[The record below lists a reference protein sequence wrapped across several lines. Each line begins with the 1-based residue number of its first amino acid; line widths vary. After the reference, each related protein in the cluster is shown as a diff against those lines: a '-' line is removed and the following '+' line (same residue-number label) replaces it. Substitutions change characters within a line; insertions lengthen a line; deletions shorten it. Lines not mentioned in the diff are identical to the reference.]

1 MSSRRVRHRASL
13 KSERLGNETL
23 STLLGRPSHSLVRTL
38 PPMPPL
44 PLAASCAH
52 LFIPELVLKRRPR
65 QLPDA
70 CASHW
75 QCDPNDCGLPV
86 LGTDASTEA
95 AAAAAAPTEAT
106 CARHRRHATVSSA
119 SLRSPRG
126 VGAVCREAFVQ
137 QSAVH
142 PSGHA
147 ASAHYGANAGPGSR
161 GSSRC
166 GGGRQRTQFGLVACV
181 TELELPVEALLEL
194 RAADAPLR
202 RLRER
207 LPLSAKLLKQ
217 ARADARPRVRA
228 SMGQT
233 KLVRGLLSW
242 RGRRRPAMEE
252 QRTQHVTTC
261 ALLDFQFERLGDVQQ
276 LCGASFGLGAHRP
289 ARDSATGT

>member
-1 MSSRRVRHRASL
+1 M
-13 KSERLGNETL
+13 
-23 STLLGRPSHSLVRTL
+23 
-38 PPMPPL
+38 
-44 PLAASCAH
+44 
-52 LFIPELVLKRRPR
+52 
-65 QLPDA
+65 
-70 CASHW
+70 
-75 QCDPNDCGLPV
+75 
-86 LGTDASTEA
+86 
-95 AAAAAAPTEAT
+95 
-106 CARHRRHATVSSA
+106 
-119 SLRSPRG
+119 
-126 VGAVCREAFVQ
+126 GAVCREAFVQ

>member
-106 CARHRRHATVSSA
+106 CARHRRHATVRMCIFAFPEGGGRSLPR
-119 SLRSPRG
+119 SLRA
-126 VGAVCREAFVQ
+126 AVCRPSIWPRCECSLRRERRPRIAWQ
-137 QSAVH
+137 QPVRRRAAAH
-142 PSGHA
+142 PVRAGRVRD
-147 ASAHYGANAGPGSR
+147 GARVTGR
-161 GSSRC
+161 GSSR
-166 GGGRQRTQFGLVACV
+166 
-181 TELELPVEALLEL
+181 
-194 RAADAPLR
+194 AA
-202 RLRER
+202 
-207 LPLSAKLLKQ
+207 S
-217 ARADARPRVRA
+217 
-228 SMGQT
+228 
-233 KLVRGLLSW
+233 
-242 RGRRRPAMEE
+242 GRRTAE
-252 QRTQHVTTC
+252 
-261 ALLDFQFERLGDVQQ
+261 A
-276 LCGASFGLGAHRP
+276 AA
-289 ARDSATGT
+289 

>member
-1 MSSRRVRHRASL
+1 MSSRCVRHRASL

-126 VGAVCREAFVQ
+126 GWA
-137 QSAVH
+137 QSAAK
-142 PSGHA
+142 PSC
-147 ASAHYGANAGPGSR
+147 
-161 GSSRC
+161 SSLPSIHLATLRVLITA
-166 GGGRQRTQFGLVACV
+166 RTQAQDRVAAAGAAAGGSA
-181 TELELPVEALLEL
+181 PSSGWS
-194 RAADAPLR
+194 RA
-202 RLRER
+202 
-207 LPLSAKLLKQ
+207 
-217 ARADARPRVRA
+217 
-228 SMGQT
+228 
-233 KLVRGLLSW
+233 
-242 RGRRRPAMEE
+242 
-252 QRTQHVTTC
+252 
-261 ALLDFQFERLGDVQQ
+261 
-276 LCGASFGLGAHRP
+276 
-289 ARDSATGT
+289 

>member
-106 CARHRRHATVSSA
+106 CARHRRHAPCRVH
-119 SLRSPRG
+119 LCVPRG
-126 VGAVCREAFVQ
+126 GLA
-137 QSAVH
+137 QSAAK
-142 PSGHA
+142 PSC
-147 ASAHYGANAGPGSR
+147 
-161 GSSRC
+161 SSLPSIHLATLRVLITA
-166 GGGRQRTQFGLVACV
+166 RTQAQDRVAAAGAAAGGSA
-181 TELELPVEALLEL
+181 PSSGWS
-194 RAADAPLR
+194 RA
-202 RLRER
+202 
-207 LPLSAKLLKQ
+207 
-217 ARADARPRVRA
+217 
-228 SMGQT
+228 
-233 KLVRGLLSW
+233 
-242 RGRRRPAMEE
+242 
-252 QRTQHVTTC
+252 
-261 ALLDFQFERLGDVQQ
+261 
-276 LCGASFGLGAHRP
+276 
-289 ARDSATGT
+289 

>member
-1 MSSRRVRHRASL
+1 MIQPELQHGQESVSLKCSSRVGTRVPVTVGCRR
-13 KSERLGNETL
+13 RLEFTARPITGEFEKRKARNETL

-106 CARHRRHATVSSA
+106 CARHCRHATVSSA

-126 VGAVCREAFVQ
+126 GWAPVAPGG
-137 QSAVH
+137 SASV
-142 PSGHA
+142 S
-147 ASAHYGANAGPGSR
+147 
-161 GSSRC
+161 
-166 GGGRQRTQFGLVACV
+166 
-181 TELELPVEALLEL
+181 
-194 RAADAPLR
+194 
-202 RLRER
+202 
-207 LPLSAKLLKQ
+207 
-217 ARADARPRVRA
+217 
-228 SMGQT
+228 
-233 KLVRGLLSW
+233 
-242 RGRRRPAMEE
+242 
-252 QRTQHVTTC
+252 
-261 ALLDFQFERLGDVQQ
+261 
-276 LCGASFGLGAHRP
+276 
-289 ARDSATGT
+289 

>member
-106 CARHRRHATVSSA
+106 CARHRLHATVSSA
-119 SLRSPRG
+119 SFRSPRGG

-147 ASAHYGANAGPGSR
+147 ASAHYGPGSR
-161 GSSRC
+161 KGAQTSKGGAR
-166 GGGRQRTQFGLVACV
+166 GGGGP
-181 TELELPVEALLEL
+181 E
-194 RAADAPLR
+194 
-202 RLRER
+202 
-207 LPLSAKLLKQ
+207 
-217 ARADARPRVRA
+217 
-228 SMGQT
+228 
-233 KLVRGLLSW
+233 
-242 RGRRRPAMEE
+242 
-252 QRTQHVTTC
+252 
-261 ALLDFQFERLGDVQQ
+261 
-276 LCGASFGLGAHRP
+276 
-289 ARDSATGT
+289 

>member
-23 STLLGRPSHSLVRTL
+23 SILLGRPSHSLVRTL

-126 VGAVCREAFVQ
+126 GVAPVAEHSQ
-137 QSAVH
+137 
-142 PSGHA
+142 
-147 ASAHYGANAGPGSR
+147 R
-161 GSSRC
+161 GQMD
-166 GGGRQRTQFGLVACV
+166 GRQT
-181 TELELPVEALLEL
+181 
-194 RAADAPLR
+194 AAR
-202 RLRER
+202 RLRGTAPGS
-207 LPLSAKLLKQ
+207 LVGAAPPAAPSHDLSLSKLT
-217 ARADARPRVRA
+217 
-228 SMGQT
+228 M
-233 KLVRGLLSW
+233 LLM
-242 RGRRRPAMEE
+242 R
-252 QRTQHVTTC
+252 H
-261 ALLDFQFERLGDVQQ
+261 L
-276 LCGASFGLGAHRP
+276 
-289 ARDSATGT
+289 